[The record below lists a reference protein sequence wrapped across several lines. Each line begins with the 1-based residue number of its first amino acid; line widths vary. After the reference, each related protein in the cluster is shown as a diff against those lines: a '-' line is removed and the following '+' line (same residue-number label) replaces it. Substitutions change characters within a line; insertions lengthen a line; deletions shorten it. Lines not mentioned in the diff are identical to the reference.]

1 MLPYAS
7 RMDSTWQNQ
16 RFWMQWYN
24 LLLPRPDENNF
35 CKGDITRM
43 SKKKILFLC
52 TGNSCRSQMAEGFAK
67 TMGKDVWEA
76 HSAGINPVGLN
87 PNAVRVMA
95 EAGLDI
101 SNQTS
106 KPIDPDMLAK
116 VDLVI
121 TLCGDAAESCLTTS
135 PGVLRIHWPI
145 EDPAKVTGK
154 EDEIIASFRAVRDEV
169 RKRVEEQLKNQSV

>member
-1 MLPYAS
+1 
-7 RMDSTWQNQ
+7 
-16 RFWMQWYN
+16 
-24 LLLPRPDENNF
+24 
-35 CKGDITRM
+35 M

-67 TMGKDVWEA
+67 TVGKNAWEV

-101 SNQTS
+101 SGQTS

-116 VDLVI
+116 ADLVI
-121 TLCGDAAESCLTTS
+121 TLCGDAAESCPTTP

-145 EDPAKVTGK
+145 EDPAKAGGK
-154 EDEIIASFRAVRDEV
+154 KDEVMASFRAVRDEI
-169 RKRVEEQLKNQSV
+169 RKRVVELLKNQPV